1 MGDLG
6 CGSVGEGF
14 LHAPMAVLDERDSP
28 WFQTIYWLFIVENG
42 CIPPSQGGP
51 EIKYLLQEGMS
62 GKGSLLTK
70 PSGPL
75 DIALTWRTLS

>member
-42 CIPPSQGGP
+42 CIPTSQGGP
-51 EIKYLLQEGMS
+51 EIKYLLQGGMS
-62 GKGSLLTK
+62 ENRSLLTK
-70 PSGPL
+70 HSGSL
-75 DIALTWRTLS
+75 DNH